1 MTLDEKLE
9 EMRKASQNSESKQD
23 LGESSQD
30 SKCPK
35 CGGMGW
41 IPYKKDGLWFTKEC
55 ECRAKEIAESRLRF
69 ANIPELFRELT
80 LKTFRADI
88 YREPESVAKINLA
101 CNIVKRYLENF
112 EEMEAAGMGL
122 YLVSHTKGSG
132 KTRMAAGIANE
143 LIARGKQVKFAVS
156 SAILKEIKDTWHE
169 GSDYTESRLIDQLCL
184 AEILVVDDFGTEKI
198 SDWVNEKFYQIL
210 NERYVRKKVTIFTSN
225 EKLCESKYDERIIS
239 RLKENCYEVE
249 FPEESVRELLAEQKK
264 AEMLGRLG

>member
-1 MTLDEKLE
+1 
-9 EMRKASQNSESKQD
+9 
-23 LGESSQD
+23 
-30 SKCPK
+30 
-35 CGGMGW
+35 MGW
-41 IPYKKDGLWFTKEC
+41 IPYKKDGLWFAKEC

-88 YREPESVAKINLA
+88 YRGPESVAKINLA
-101 CNIVKRYLENF
+101 CNIVKRYLSNF

-132 KTRMAAGIANE
+132 KTRMAVGIANE
-143 LIARGKQVKFAVS
+143 LIARGKQIKFAVS

-184 AEILVVDDFGTEKI
+184 TEILVVDDFGTEKI

>member
-1 MTLDEKLE
+1 
-9 EMRKASQNSESKQD
+9 
-23 LGESSQD
+23 
-30 SKCPK
+30 
-35 CGGMGW
+35 MGW
-41 IPYKKDGLWFTKEC
+41 IPYKKDGLCFAKEC

-88 YREPESVAKINLA
+88 YREPESVVKINLA
-101 CNIVKRYLENF
+101 CNIVKRYLANF

-143 LIARGKQVKFAVS
+143 LMAREKQVKFAVS

-184 AEILVVDDFGTEKI
+184 TEVLIVDDFGAEKI

-210 NERYVRKKVTIFTSN
+210 NERYVRRKVTIFTSN

-239 RLKENCYEVE
+239 RLKENCYEVD

-264 AEMLGRLG
+264 AEMLKSLRV

>member
-9 EMRKASQNSESKQD
+9 EMRKASQNSELKQD

-30 SKCPK
+30 SKCQ

-69 ANIPELFRELT
+69 ANIPELFQELT

-143 LIARGKQVKFAVS
+143 LMARGKQVKFAVS

-184 AEILVVDDFGTEKI
+184 TEVLIVDDFGAEKI

-210 NERYVRKKVTIFTSN
+210 NERYVRRKVTIFTSN

-239 RLKENCYEVE
+239 RLKENCYEVD

-264 AEMLGRLG
+264 AEMLKSLRS

>member
-1 MTLDEKLE
+1 
-9 EMRKASQNSESKQD
+9 
-23 LGESSQD
+23 
-30 SKCPK
+30 
-35 CGGMGW
+35 MGW

-69 ANIPELFRELT
+69 ANIPELFRKLT

>member
-1 MTLDEKLE
+1 MTLDERLE
-9 EMRKASQNSESKQD
+9 EMRKASRNLESKQD
-23 LGESSQD
+23 SEKNSQD

-35 CGGMGW
+35 CKGMGW

-88 YREPESVAKINLA
+88 YREPESVARINLA
-101 CNIVKRYLENF
+101 CNIVKRYLANF

-143 LIARGKQVKFAVS
+143 LMARGKQVKFAVS

-169 GSDYTESRLIDQLCL
+169 GSEYTESRLIDQLCL
-184 AEILVVDDFGTEKI
+184 TEILIIDDFGMEKI
-198 SDWVNEKFYQIL
+198 SDWANEKFYQIL
-210 NERYVRKKVTIFTSN
+210 NERYVRRKVTIFTSN

-239 RLKENCYEVE
+239 RLKENCYEVD

-264 AEMLGRLG
+264 AEMLGRLK